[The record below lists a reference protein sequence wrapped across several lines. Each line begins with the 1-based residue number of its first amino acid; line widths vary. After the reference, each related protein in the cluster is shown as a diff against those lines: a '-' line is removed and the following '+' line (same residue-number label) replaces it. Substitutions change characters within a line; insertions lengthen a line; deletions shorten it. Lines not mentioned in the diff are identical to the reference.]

1 MIKGP
6 KDAFPS
12 PRGWVSA
19 KGELLKSQKISARQ
33 IDEWHAAQYAQHE
46 AELFGEEPVVQT
58 LHEAPVEESV
68 VSEELLTHHYGEEDE
83 EE

>member
-19 KGELLKSQKISARQ
+19 KGELLKAQKISAKQ

-46 AELFGEEPVVQT
+46 AELFEEPVVQT
-58 LHEAPVEESV
+58 LHEAPVEEAV